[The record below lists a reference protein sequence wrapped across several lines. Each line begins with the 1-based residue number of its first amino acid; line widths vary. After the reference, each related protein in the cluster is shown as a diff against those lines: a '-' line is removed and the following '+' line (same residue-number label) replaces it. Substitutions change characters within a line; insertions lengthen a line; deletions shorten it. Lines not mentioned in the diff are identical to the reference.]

1 MQTISTILIGKP
13 NVGKST
19 LFNKLINE
27 NYSEVNQEPGTTINA
42 ISKSINYK
50 NTKINL
56 FDTGGIKKKSKSH
69 SEKQITITKDTIKFL
84 KKSDIVIF
92 LMEANSVFTKN
103 DKQILR
109 LALNKLKDFIIIINK
124 LDLIDR
130 SKIREL
136 KKYFNYYFENTFSD
150 ILINPSYIS
159 AKNYKNDNVFFDKI
173 LEIYKSKK
181 KIIKNKELNFFLS
194 SINSNNIPAQK
205 GKFRPT
211 IKFIK
216 HVNTKPQIFKVF
228 GNRLQKLNPDYKKFL
243 TKQLIKKFNLYNQVV
258 IIKYISNKNPYLR
271 SNVT

>member
-50 NTKINL
+50 NIKINL